1 MSPES
6 LKGYL
11 DRMYQAAA
19 EVSQF
24 IEGMD
29 KDAFLKDVVKQRA
42 VGMNLLMVEEVATR
56 VMEAYPEFVEEH
68 SDLPWRELCGMRNRI
83 AHPKPRE
90 AGSEHSG
97 DDASNTASDLSAA
110 DKALEDTRRFVH
122 LLRTRD
128 RAYFGYFMFF

>member
-42 VGMNLLMVEEVATR
+42 VGMNLLIVEEAAMR

-68 SDLPWRELCGMRNRI
+68 SDLPWRDLRGMRNRV
-83 AHPKPRE
+83 AHGYF
-90 AGSEHSG
+90 AV
-97 DDASNTASDLSAA
+97 DLSIVW
-110 DKALEDTRRFVH
+110 DTAKQAIPD
-122 LLRTRD
+122 LLNKLYVIRHWQ
-128 RAYFGYFMFF
+128 AEGE